1 MTKMFLGD
9 RSTGIFYRY
18 IIPAVLTFV
27 CISGCEESADVDSAY
42 VEPECS
48 DEKELDEDIE
58 HFQKMCKPNGK
69 NESTLVLLDTTDVLK
84 PEQIEYVL
92 DNYVSGI
99 KWEDEGD
106 VLTIAKLDS
115 KPVQVMEKISIC
127 APKPMKDY
135 NFWSH
140 SKKKMREDIKRF
152 QDTAYCSVKKI
163 TKKMKEENQS
173 FLIEAIIEVFRNKA
187 YKLKNATNRKLILTS
202 DLYQNSELISFQKIC
217 RPRPNGQIQCPSL
230 VKTKEKSRRLGA
242 YLKRIC
248 GEKEGGLGFLPEDSI
263 EIYYLVQNGRIDG
276 SAKPW
281 WTEFLVGYCGLER
294 ENLKIVP
301 ELQK

>member
-1 MTKMFLGD
+1 M
-9 RSTGIFYRY
+9 FYRY

-48 DEKELDEDIE
+48 DEKDLDEEIE
-58 HFQKMCKPNGK
+58 HFQQMCKPNGK
-69 NESTLVLLDTTDVLK
+69 NESTLVLFDTTDVLK

-99 KWEDEGD
+99 KLEDEGD

-127 APKPMKDY
+127 APKPMKDFDWWLH
-135 NFWSH
+135 N
-140 SKKKMREDIKRF
+140 KKKMQYEVKRF

-187 YKLKNATNRKLILTS
+187 YKLKNATNRKLILVS
-202 DLYQNSELISFQKIC
+202 DLYQHSALLSFEPKSKKPRGIC
-217 RPRPNGQIQCPSL
+217 GMRTDGQIKCLSL
-230 VKTKEKSRRLGA
+230 TESLKNNRRSKN
-242 YLKRIC
+242 YLRKIC
-248 GEKEGGLGFLPEDSI
+248 GEKKGSLVFLPEDSM
-263 EIYYLVQNGRIDG
+263 EIYYLVQRNRIDG
-276 SAKPW
+276 SAEPW
-281 WTEFLVGYCGLER
+281 WTEFLVKHCGLER
-294 ENLKIVP
+294 DNLKIVP